1 MKVEEALGDPDW
13 ITLCMKSYTTLRE
26 TKFGPWLRSPTT
38 TTTSSVPNGCFAT
51 SKTKMD
57 KSFATKHISS
67 PKATLKS
74 KVWTMVRHMPP
85 LLDLSPYES
94 YLPMQIIMIL
104 PCTKWISKVR
114 F

>member
-13 ITLCMKSYTTLRE
+13 ITLCMKSYKTLRE
-26 TKFGPWLRSPTT
+26 TKFGPWLRSLTT
-38 TTTSSVPNGCFAT
+38 TTTSSVPNGCFTT

-57 KSFATKHISS
+57 KSFATKHVSS
-67 PKATLKS
+67 PKATHKS
-74 KVWTMVRHMPP
+74 KVWTMVRHTP
-85 LLDLSPYES
+85 LLIELSPYES

-104 PCTKWISKVR
+104 PCTIWTLKVL